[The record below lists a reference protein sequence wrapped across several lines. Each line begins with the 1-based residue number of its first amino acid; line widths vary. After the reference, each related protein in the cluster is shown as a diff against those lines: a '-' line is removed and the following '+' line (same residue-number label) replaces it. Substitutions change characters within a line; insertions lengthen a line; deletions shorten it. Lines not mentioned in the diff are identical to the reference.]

1 MLGASKDTHPA
12 KHVSA
17 HLLAL
22 IAQAPTAVEAWIHN
36 IRAQELILN
45 LQVTEAI
52 SKLDGDNLRLLYRV
66 ALEKRLHKIAS
77 A

>member
-1 MLGASKDTHPA
+1 MLGASIDTHPA
-12 KHVSA
+12 RHVSA

-22 IAQAPTAVEAWIHN
+22 IAQAPTAVEAWIHD

-52 SKLDGDNLRLLYRV
+52 SKLDGDNLRILCSV
-66 ALEKRLHKIAS
+66 ALEKCLHKIAS
-77 A
+77 E

>member
-1 MLGASKDTHPA
+1 MVPKAARKRAKSADT
-12 KHVSA
+12 
-17 HLLAL
+17 
-22 IAQAPTAVEAWIHN
+22 QAPTAVEAWIHD

-52 SKLDGDNLRLLYRV
+52 SKLVGDNLRILYRV

>member
-12 KHVSA
+12 KRVSV

-22 IAQAPTAVEAWIHN
+22 IAQAPTAVEAWLHD

-45 LQVTEAI
+45 LQGTETI
-52 SKLDGDNLRLLYRV
+52 SKLDGDNLRILCRV
-66 ALEKRLHKIAS
+66 ALEKRLHKIAN